1 MILNPK
7 KHNMLFKDQTFAF
20 QAAKCEDV
28 NLKADGD
35 SVKNEAN
42 FMMDE
47 WHHKY
52 DVNFTVSASDDP
64 KPFLAKYFDENIKQ
78 LGEAAVKIGY
88 VETVPLDK

>member
-1 MILNPK
+1 
-7 KHNMLFKDQTFAF
+7 
-20 QAAKCEDV
+20 
-28 NLKADGD
+28 
-35 SVKNEAN
+35 
-42 FMMDE
+42 MMDE

>member
-1 MILNPK
+1 
-7 KHNMLFKDQTFAF
+7 MLFKDQTFAF

-42 FMMDE
+42 FMLDE